1 MSVDKPIAKVINPTN
16 HNRSKHCA
24 EPIRIPRNYLSLAQN
39 AGKSRAQGANGFC
52 YVSHWRE
59 ILKEIAKR
67 RNHNRKWNL
76 VLWAESRMS
85 ALTFVMVV
93 NLNFKLNFV
102 WYFLPLSRDH
112 SSLET
117 TLFLSF
123 ELFKESHQKSSEKID
138 FSRFNSH
145 EFF

>member
-1 MSVDKPIAKVINPTN
+1 
-16 HNRSKHCA
+16 
-24 EPIRIPRNYLSLAQN
+24 
-39 AGKSRAQGANGFC
+39 
-52 YVSHWRE
+52 
-59 ILKEIAKR
+59 
-67 RNHNRKWNL
+67 
-76 VLWAESRMS
+76 MS

-112 SSLET
+112 SSLAT
-117 TLFLSF
+117 ALFLSF